1 MTDISVIILVG
12 REKIHMQRCME
23 KLASL
28 APQQVF
34 VVESQE
40 DDGGHQVALDTAIK
54 LGWRVQEGDPSS
66 VAHPQL
72 SPTLSVVFHAWPG
85 TQALQFNWALDH
97 LPIRTEWV
105 LRLDADEYLS
115 PELIEE
121 IKNKLETLLE
131 EVTGVAF
138 HLRRVFMGRVIRRGM
153 PRIKMIRLFRY
164 GKARCE
170 QRLMDE
176 HIELLEG
183 RSVTFDGDFADDNL
197 NDIGWWTAKHNGYAL
212 REAVDLL
219 DLEFGLLEGNE
230 TTKNTESTE
239 NKVAVSSGSQ
249 QYGGRGTEDV
259 VAVGSGSRQYGGRS
273 TVGSGSQQSAV
284 GSGGRQSAGG
294 LEGQAAGKR
303 RMKMR
308 YARAP
313 LFWRAF
319 VYFCYRYFLRGGFL
333 EGKEGFLWHFLQG
346 WWYRT
351 LVDARVWEIKRASG
365 GDPQKMLAL
374 LRGKYGMKI

>member
-259 VAVGSGSRQYGGRS
+259 VAVGSGSRQYGG
-273 TVGSGSQQSAV
+273 
-284 GSGGRQSAGG
+284 GRQ
-294 LEGQAAGKR
+294 
-303 RMKMR
+303 
-308 YARAP
+308 
-313 LFWRAF
+313 
-319 VYFCYRYFLRGGFL
+319 
-333 EGKEGFLWHFLQG
+333 
-346 WWYRT
+346 
-351 LVDARVWEIKRASG
+351 
-365 GDPQKMLAL
+365 
-374 LRGKYGMKI
+374 